1 MVQIGNISQGTA
13 KQIFEERATIMET
26 TVAATR
32 KPRERIID
40 AACDLF
46 RKHGIRG
53 VGVDAIAEAAD
64 TNKMTLY
71 RHFGSKD
78 DLVVAWLREVEQV
91 GEAAWRNLQTAHP
104 EDPMARIYDWVGMVA
119 ECAVGDGR
127 GCDMANT
134 AIELSEMD
142 HPARRV
148 IMEFKT
154 RHRERLVQL
163 CRDAGIIE
171 GDLLADAL
179 YLLVEGARVS
189 RQSIGILGP
198 SAHFVMVAE
207 AVIKAFANSN
217 LDVAAT
223 ASMNSIEP
231 LPEKQGS
238 PEKQAL
244 GV

>member
-1 MVQIGNISQGTA
+1 
-13 KQIFEERATIMET
+13 MET
-26 TVAATR
+26 ASAATR
-32 KPRERIID
+32 KPRERIIE

-78 DLVVAWLREVEQV
+78 DLVVAWLREVEQS
-91 GEAAWRNLQTAHP
+91 GEKAWNDLQAAHP
-104 EDPMARIYDWVGMVA
+104 HDPMARIYDWVRLAA
-119 ECAVGDGR
+119 ECAVDDGR

-134 AIELSEMD
+134 AIELTEMD

-148 IMEFKT
+148 ILEFKT

-163 CRDAGIIE
+163 CRDADIAE
-171 GDLLADAL
+171 PDLLADAL

-189 RQSIGILGP
+189 RQSVGILGP
-198 SAHFVMVAE
+198 SAHFVTVAE
-207 AVIKAFANSN
+207 AVIKAFANSKPE
-217 LDVAAT
+217 AAT
-223 ASMNSIEP
+223 SSYSI
-231 LPEKQGS
+231 
-238 PEKQAL
+238 
-244 GV
+244 

>member
-1 MVQIGNISQGTA
+1 
-13 KQIFEERATIMET
+13 MET
-26 TVAATR
+26 VIAATR
-32 KPRERIID
+32 KPRERIIE

-78 DLVVAWLREVEQV
+78 DLVVAWLREVEQA
-91 GEAAWRNLQTAHP
+91 GETAWNDLLAAHP
-104 EDPMARIYDWVGMVA
+104 NDPMARIQDWVGKAA

-134 AIELSEMD
+134 AIELTEEG
-142 HPARRV
+142 HPARRL
-148 IMEFKT
+148 IQEFKI

-163 CRDAGIIE
+163 CRDAGIVE
-171 GDLLADAL
+171 ADLLADAL

-189 RQSIGILGP
+189 RQSVGVQGP
-198 SAHFVMVAE
+198 CAHFTTVAQ
-207 AVIKAFANSN
+207 AVIRAFAQNKKMG
-217 LDVAAT
+217 AA
-223 ASMNSIEP
+223 APS
-231 LPEKQGS
+231 LKKAPEKQ
-238 PEKQAL
+238 PVRA
-244 GV
+244 

>member
-1 MVQIGNISQGTA
+1 
-13 KQIFEERATIMET
+13 MET
-26 TVAATR
+26 AIAATR

-78 DLVVAWLREVEQV
+78 DLVVAWLREVEQA

-104 EDPMARIYDWVGMVA
+104 NDPMARIYDWVGMAA

-134 AIELSEMD
+134 AIELTEMN

-148 IMEFKT
+148 ILEFKT

-163 CRDAGIIE
+163 CRDAGIVE

-189 RQSIGILGP
+189 RQSVGILGP

-217 LDVAAT
+217 PDAA
-223 ASMNSIEP
+223 AKACLNSIES
-231 LPEKQGS
+231 EKQASTAKQGS
-238 PEKQAL
+238 PEKRGSPEKQVL
-244 GV
+244 GA

>member
-1 MVQIGNISQGTA
+1 
-13 KQIFEERATIMET
+13 MET
-26 TVAATR
+26 ASAATR
-32 KPRERIID
+32 KPRERIIE

-78 DLVVAWLREVEQV
+78 DLVVAWLREVEQT
-91 GEAAWRNLQTAHP
+91 GEAAWNELLAAHP
-104 EDPMARIYDWVGMVA
+104 NDPMARIYDWVGKAA

-134 AIELSEMD
+134 AIELTEGD
-142 HPARRV
+142 HPARRL
-148 IMEFKT
+148 IQEFKT

-163 CRDAGIIE
+163 CRDAGIVEADI
-171 GDLLADAL
+171 LADAL

-189 RQSIGILGP
+189 RQSVGLEGP
-198 SAHFVMVAE
+198 CAHFTTVAE
-207 AVIKAFANSN
+207 AVIRAFAQSRKSGTAGAAKKQ
-217 LDVAAT
+217 DKASEKVALRA
-223 ASMNSIEP
+223 
-231 LPEKQGS
+231 
-238 PEKQAL
+238 
-244 GV
+244 

>member
-1 MVQIGNISQGTA
+1 
-13 KQIFEERATIMET
+13 MET
-26 TVAATR
+26 TIGAMR
-32 KPRERIID
+32 KPRERIIE

-78 DLVVAWLREVEQV
+78 DLVVAWLREVEQA
-91 GEAAWRNLQTAHP
+91 GEKAWNDLQAAHP
-104 EDPMARIYDWVGMVA
+104 HDPMARIYDWVGMAA
-119 ECAVGDGR
+119 ECAVDDGR

-134 AIELSEMD
+134 AIELTEMD

-148 IMEFKT
+148 ILEFKT
-154 RHRERLVQL
+154 RHRERLVRL
-163 CRDAGIIE
+163 CHDAGIVE
-171 GDLLADAL
+171 ADLLADAL

-189 RQSIGILGP
+189 RQSVGILGP

-207 AVIKAFANSN
+207 AVIKAFANSKP
-217 LDVAAT
+217 DAAAK
-223 ASMNSIEP
+223 ASTNSIEP
-231 LPEKQGS
+231 LPEKQ
-238 PEKQAL
+238 AL